1 MERPCREAGSVSM
14 QLANEAKRMPGLPD
28 CHGSIELAHMS
39 APLILASASPR
50 RHDLLTR
57 AGLEFQVVPPDAEEI
72 HDSTLGPALLCE
84 TNAAIKARAVAQ
96 EHPDAVVI
104 AADTLVFLDG
114 EALGKPGDMEQAH
127 AMIRRLAGRDHLVC
141 TGVCMIFPGAAD
153 AEQFHDISTVAFHAL
168 EDDAIA
174 EYLRLTSPLDKAGSY
189 GIQDHGEHVVS
200 RIDGSMENVMGLPVD
215 KVIAVLMDR
224 GFLQL

>member
-1 MERPCREAGSVSM
+1 
-14 QLANEAKRMPGLPD
+14 
-28 CHGSIELAHMS
+28 MS
-39 APLILASASPR
+39 TPLILASASPR
-50 RHDLLTR
+50 RHELLTR
-57 AGLEFQVVPPDAEEI
+57 AGLEFQVVHPNAEEI
-72 HDSTLGPALLCE
+72 HDSALGPALLCE

-96 EHPDAVVI
+96 EHPDAVVL

-114 EALGKPGDMEQAH
+114 EALGKPDDMEQAH

-141 TGVCMIFPGAAD
+141 TGVCMIFPGAAA
-153 AEQFHDISTVAFHAL
+153 AEQFHDTSTVVFHAL

-174 EYLRLTSPLDKAGSY
+174 EYLRLTSPLDKAGAY
-189 GIQDHGEHVVS
+189 GIQDHGERVVS